1 MKTKND
7 SMIYRETCQYPTN
20 ILRCWY
26 KHKSFRPTLTLG
38 DVDDNSIWWNTKSL
52 RWFIP
57 NKMSK
62 VEPTGILEC
71 FI

>member
-7 SMIYRETCQYPTN
+7 SMIYRETCQYPTI

-38 DVDDNSIWWNTKSL
+38 DVDDNSIWWNTKS
-52 RWFIP
+52 
-57 NKMSK
+57 
-62 VEPTGILEC
+62 
-71 FI
+71 